1 MNQMVAH
8 EKQDLYWFRHMGCPS
23 LVGGDAALLL
33 FVSLV
38 IGTVAPNYV
47 VDEMKENELGSRL
60 RGPYSPIYSLRE

>member
-38 IGTVAPNYV
+38 IGAVAPNYV
-47 VDEMKENELGSRL
+47 VDEMK
-60 RGPYSPIYSLRE
+60 